1 MLNVELLCF
10 VLFCFVSVPV
20 TVLCFN
26 IVSIVFK
33 LTFRNYNIPSQQFI
47 QKRIKAE
54 VIQKDIL
61 SFRSGVIIVN
71 YKYQGNVL
79 LVLLNLSLGKRK
91 WCIFPYYYQVQSLKI
106 EEDRIFLHSMEKTLR
121 NFKNNYYLNYIFL
134 HRHT

>member
-1 MLNVELLCF
+1 MLSCNVSLCF
-10 VLFCFVSVPV
+10 VLCFSFGPCNC
-20 TVLCFN
+20 VLCFN

-33 LTFRNYNIPSQQFI
+33 LTFRNYNIPSKQVI

-54 VIQKDIL
+54 VIQKDFL

-106 EEDRIFLHSMEKTLR
+106 EDRIFLHSMEKKLR
-121 NFKNNYYLNYIFL
+121 NFKNKLINVI
-134 HRHT
+134 